1 MKRVLKY
8 LMMISAA
15 AVFTL
20 MSTGCLR
27 QDYMFFEDGEFDGS
41 SFSDYDLMQNAE
53 LEMDDLERSWWL
65 SLQHLFALC
74 LKNIK
79 RRDELPVSALGG
91 APRWVRSLFDWF
103 LTYA

>member
-1 MKRVLKY
+1 MHFNLNDSVYMKRVLKY
-8 LMMISAA
+8 LMMISVA

-53 LEMDDLERSWWL
+53 LEMDDLDRS
-65 SLQHLFALC
+65 
-74 LKNIK
+74 
-79 RRDELPVSALGG
+79 
-91 APRWVRSLFDWF
+91 
-103 LTYA
+103 

>member
-41 SFSDYDLMQNAE
+41 SFSDYAA
-53 LEMDDLERSWWL
+53 DDF
-65 SLQHLFALC
+65 HFNIC
-74 LKNIK
+74 LHY
-79 RRDELPVSALGG
+79 V
-91 APRWVRSLFDWF
+91 
-103 LTYA
+103 